1 MKPLR
6 PPPYTRGLP
15 QHRQRRS
22 GPRPMTASAFGVAG
36 ERWIYGRHAVA
47 AALANRARRWHHL
60 AVLSGQESEASTLL
74 AAAAAPRRGE
84 GEPMRVVDRD
94 SLAAILPEGAVHQGL
109 ALAVEPLAEPDLADV
124 LRLAAGTP
132 GRRVIVALD
141 QVTDPRNVGAVL
153 RSAAAFGALAV
164 VLAVHGTPTIT
175 GALAKAASGA
185 LEQVPLVR
193 VVNLARALDRL
204 KQSGFWICGLEAT
217 AQQTLAD
224 LDLGD
229 RVAVVLGSEGA
240 GMRRLVRER
249 CDQLARLPTYGM
261 QATIN
266 VSSAAAVAL
275 YELARTRP
283 DH

>member
-6 PPPYTRGLP
+6 PPPHTRGLP

-22 GPRPMTASAFGVAG
+22 GPRPMTPSAFGVAG

-47 AALANRARRWHHL
+47 AALANPARRWHHL

-74 AAAAAPRRGE
+74 AAAAGPRRGD
-84 GEPMRVVDRD
+84 GAPLRVVDHD

-109 ALAVEPLAEPDLADV
+109 ALAVEPLPEPDLADV
-124 LRLAAGTP
+124 LRFVAGTP
-132 GRRVIVALD
+132 GRRVIVVLD

-153 RSAAAFGALAV
+153 RSAAAFGAFAV
-164 VLAVHGTPTIT
+164 VLAVHGAPPVT

-204 KQSGFWICGLEAT
+204 KQSGFWVCGLEAN

-224 LDLGD
+224 LELGHQ
-229 RVAVVLGSEGA
+229 VAVVLGSEGG

-249 CDQLARLPTYGM
+249 CDHLARLPTRSA
-261 QATIN
+261 QATLN
-266 VSSAAAVAL
+266 VSSAAAIAL
-275 YELARTRP
+275 YELAR
-283 DH
+283 DQH

>member
-1 MKPLR
+1 MKALR
-6 PPPYTRGLP
+6 PPPHTRGLP
-15 QHRQRRS
+15 RRQQRRW
-22 GPRPMTASAFGVAG
+22 GPRSMTSSAFGGAD

-47 AALANRARRWHHL
+47 AALANPARRWHHL
-60 AVLSGQESEASTLL
+60 AVLSGQENEASTLV
-74 AAAAAPRRGE
+74 AAAAAVRRGD
-84 GEPMRVVDRD
+84 GEPVRVVDRD
-94 SLAAILPEGAVHQGL
+94 TLAAILPEGAVHQGL
-109 ALAVEPLAEPDLADV
+109 ALAVELLPEPDLADV

-132 GRRVIVALD
+132 GRRVIVVLD

-164 VLAVHGTPTIT
+164 VLAVHGAPSVT

-185 LEQVPLVR
+185 LERVPLMR
-193 VVNLARALDRL
+193 VVNLARALDSL

-217 AQQTLAD
+217 APQTLAA

-229 RVAVVLGSEGA
+229 RVAVVLGSEGG

-249 CDQLARLPTYGM
+249 CDHLARLPTRSA

-266 VSSAAAVAL
+266 VSSAAAIAL
-275 YELARTRP
+275 YELARARA
-283 DH
+283 DS